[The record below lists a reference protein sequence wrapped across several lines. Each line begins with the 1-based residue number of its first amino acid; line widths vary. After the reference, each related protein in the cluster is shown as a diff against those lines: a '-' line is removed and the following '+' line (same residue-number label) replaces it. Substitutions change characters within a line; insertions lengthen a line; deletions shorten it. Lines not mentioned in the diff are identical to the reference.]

1 MRNILKSKILV
12 IGGGPAG
19 MMSALQASE
28 KSSGVV
34 LVEKNDR
41 LGLKLLIT
49 GKGRCNITNA
59 ETEVRSLVQ
68 KFGKNGKFLYSSLN
82 KFSVDDVVS
91 FFQQNGLKTKTERG
105 GRIFPVSNNSADVLA
120 VLVNK
125 MKKNNVKIVNNDPVL
140 NVIKNGKMI
149 EKVVLKSG
157 REVVAE
163 KFIICTGGKSY
174 PATGSTG
181 DGYRW
186 LKNLGHNLVKPE
198 PVLVPIMVK
207 ENFVKELEGLSLKN
221 VAIKV
226 FQKNKK
232 QDERF
237 GEAIFTNNGM
247 SGPIILDLSKSIGS
261 LLQAGKVELRID
273 FKPGLSV
280 AELDARIQRDFKG
293 LINKDFKNSLDDLLP
308 QKLIPVVV
316 KLSNIDKNTKVN
328 SITREERKVLVK
340 LLKEFVLEVD
350 RLDGFEKAI
359 VTKGGVD
366 LREIDPQTMKSK
378 IIENLYFAGE
388 ILDLDGPTG
397 GYNLQ
402 VCWSTG
408 FVGGIVFWIEYK

>member
-125 MKKNNVKIVNNDPVL
+125 MKKNNVKIVNNDPVV

-388 ILDLDGPTG
+388 IL
-397 GYNLQ
+397 
-402 VCWSTG
+402 
-408 FVGGIVFWIEYK
+408 

>member
-125 MKKNNVKIVNNDPVL
+125 MKKNNVKIVNNDPVV

-408 FVGGIVFWIEYK
+408 FVAGNSVLD